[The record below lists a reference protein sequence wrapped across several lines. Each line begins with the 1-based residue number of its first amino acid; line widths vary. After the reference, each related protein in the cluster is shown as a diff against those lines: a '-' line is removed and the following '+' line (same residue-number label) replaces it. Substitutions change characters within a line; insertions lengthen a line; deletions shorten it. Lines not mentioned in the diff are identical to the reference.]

1 MKNNSNLK
9 LQSKASTL
17 ISLKS
22 KLGKNINIP
31 ELIKIKK
38 IYFRE
43 KNKSL
48 LIKKIIKKFNNQQI
62 IIRSSAIDEDLENSS
77 NAGRYDSFVVNS
89 SNIKDLNNGILKVL
103 KKLKSNNDEI
113 IFQKYLS
120 KPDISGVIFTKDINT
135 NAPYYVINFDR
146 SGKTDL
152 VTSGKKNLSQQTLN
166 ILRNYK
172 LIPAEF
178 VKLINVVKKIEQVFK
193 KDRLDIE
200 FAIKKNKVYIFQV
213 RNLKKNYTI
222 DEKLFY
228 SATVNLKKK
237 IEKIKKINPN
247 LSGLTTVLSN
257 MSDWNPAEMIGAKCT
272 NMSFSIYSELITNDV
287 WSKQRDEYGYK
298 NVYPNRLMI
307 DFAGSPYIDLRT
319 DFNSFLP
326 KNLSKQIE
334 KKSVNYFID
343 KIKSHKELHDKIEFQ
358 IIPTCFNF
366 SLKKKIK
373 RFLSIKET
381 NLYYYRLK
389 NITESLII
397 NKNSKFYMDIS
408 KVKYLE
414 EKLKLYRK
422 NKSNPI
428 QNIFFIT
435 NLCKEFGTLPFAG
448 IARSAFIATVILRD
462 LVKYNCITNSELN
475 DFYGSVNTVTCK
487 FNNNLYRL
495 KKKKISKNIFLKNFG
510 HLRPSTYSI
519 TSKNYRD
526 GFDIYFSNIKDIK
539 LKRIKKFKLNSSKE
553 KSINELLKKND
564 LKFDAKK
571 LFKFAKLAIHER
583 EYSKYIFTKAI
594 NEIFINLKYLSRELK
609 LNYVDL
615 EYLSINT
622 ILQAYNNLSV
632 SKLSSIIKSEI
643 NLNKKLFNISKEI
656 KLPDVIVNKED
667 VFIHY
672 ETKTNTNFITEKN
685 IFGKVK
691 ILTNKLMINNRIN
704 LDHFI
709 VFIENADPG
718 FDFIFSYKIKGLITK
733 YGGSNSHMAIRCM
746 ELGIPAAIGVGEKKY
761 NFYSSK
767 NEVEINCS
775 RKTIKVFN

>member
-31 ELIKIKK
+31 ELIRIKK

-213 RNLKKNYTI
+213 RNLKKNNTI
-222 DEKLFY
+222 DEKIFY

-307 DFAGSPYIDLRT
+307 DLAGSPYIDLRT

-366 SLKKKIK
+366 SLKKDLR

-381 NLYYYRLK
+381 NLYYYHLK

-571 LFKFAKLAIHER
+571 LFKFAKLAIHQR

-643 NLNKKLFNISKEI
+643 NLNKKLFNISKAI